1 MRLSAR
7 KDVSQTDD
15 LTEITGNREPLAA
28 ALFFIA
34 KEHQIMGKV
43 RKKKIKK
50 ETIWAWLF
58 ILVPLCTFI
67 IFTIYPVISSVV
79 TSFQKYKPL
88 GSKWVG
94 FANYESTFKSSLFYR
109 ALKNTAV
116 YTVITVPAGILLSF
130 TVSLMIVPFRKGIQ
144 SFFKGAFYLP
154 AIASGVAL
162 SFVWKWIYDPLPGG
176 LLNSLI
182 RFFGI
187 PNQNWLGSSKTA
199 MAALIIMAVF
209 AGLGQNIIIYIAA
222 LLGIDPTYYEAAE
235 IDGSTFLQKVRYVV
249 WPLVRPTTV
258 FLTVTSVIN
267 GFQSFQTA
275 YLMTGGGPDN
285 ATTMAGLL
293 IFNRA
298 FKYFE
303 YGEACAQ
310 ALLLAMIIAVF
321 AIFQFKLNANDV
333 EY

>member
-1 MRLSAR
+1 
-7 KDVSQTDD
+7 
-15 LTEITGNREPLAA
+15 
-28 ALFFIA
+28 
-34 KEHQIMGKV
+34 MGKV

-199 MAALIIMAVF
+199 MAALIIMAGMNSLQLPSELQTLVNGALIIMAVF

>member
-1 MRLSAR
+1 M
-7 KDVSQTDD
+7 
-15 LTEITGNREPLAA
+15 
-28 ALFFIA
+28 
-34 KEHQIMGKV
+34 
-43 RKKKIKK
+43 
-50 ETIWAWLF
+50 
-58 ILVPLCTFI
+58 
-67 IFTIYPVISSVV
+67 
-79 TSFQKYKPL
+79 
-88 GSKWVG
+88 G

>member
-1 MRLSAR
+1 MNKA
-7 KDVSQTDD
+7 
-15 LTEITGNREPLAA
+15 
-28 ALFFIA
+28 
-34 KEHQIMGKV
+34 
-43 RKKKIKK
+43 KKKKMKK
-50 ETIWAWLF
+50 EVVWAYLF
-58 ILVPLCTFI
+58 ILVPLSTFI
-67 IFTIYPVISSVV
+67 IFTIYPVITSVI
-79 TSFQKYKPL
+79 TSFQKYRPL
-88 GSKWVG
+88 GSEWVG
-94 FANYESTFKSSLFYR
+94 FSNYISTFKSSLFYK

-116 YTVITVPAGILLSF
+116 YTVITVPIGILMSF
-130 TVSLMIVPFRKGIQ
+130 IVSIMIVPFRKGIQ

-162 SFVWKWIYDPLPGG
+162 SFVWKWIYDPLPSG
-176 LLNSLI
+176 LLNSLL
-182 RFFGI
+182 RFFGVS
-187 PNQNWLGSSKTA
+187 NQNWLGSSKTA
-199 MAALIIMAVF
+199 MASLIIMAVF
-209 AGLGQNIIIYIAA
+209 GGLGQNIIIYIAA

-249 WPLVRPTTV
+249 WPLVKPTTV
-258 FLTVTSVIN
+258 FLAITSVIN

-321 AIFQFKLNANDV
+321 AILQFKVSANDV